1 MKIRTKI
8 LGGFFIITVLTIT
21 FGTISFVN
29 TVEVDKNFTFLIE
42 HDLEVLQNAQK
53 LQKLV
58 VDAETGQRGFII
70 TGDESFLEPY
80 KQGIQGFNSLI
91 RVERELVSDNPSQVQ
106 RLKNIQVLFD
116 EWNLKAAQ
124 PEIAAARNYFEENN
138 EDKHI
143 EFDTVSILLKNKL
156 GKDIFDNIR
165 DEFTVFIQIENDLK
179 NERLSNVSTTS
190 TLTETLLILLPISI
204 AAVAGIIA
212 IVFTRS
218 ISRPLEILKQAS
230 VKVASGNLDTKI
242 KQVSSDDEIKE
253 LAESFNKMVKDIK
266 KGQTQIKDQLK
277 ELTKID
283 EQKDEFAAMVSH
295 ELKTPLVPIQLY
307 TEMLLKGVLGSLDD
321 KQLKALNAIHT
332 NIKSLSELVDDV
344 LDVTKLELGR
354 VTLSKKHVDL
364 QDLLDENIE
373 SLSMLAK
380 EKNIGLKLDLKT
392 SGKIFCDP
400 KRINQVLSNLIKNSI
415 DFVPESNGLIKLTVE
430 KNAESFVFSVEDNGT
445 GIPEES
451 QKHLFQKFYKID
463 TSPTRKHGGT
473 GLGLTICHGIVKSHG
488 GKIWLDNE
496 CTQGT
501 CFKFTIPEVKS

>member
-8 LGGFFIITVLTIT
+8 LGGFFIITVLTIV
-21 FGTISFVN
+21 FGTISFIN
-29 TVEVDKNFTFLIE
+29 TVEVDRNFTFLVE

-91 RVERELVSDNPSQVQ
+91 RIEKELVSDNPTQVQ
-106 RLKNIQVLFD
+106 RLKKIQVLFD

-124 PEIAAARNYFEENN
+124 PEIAAARNYFEAS
-138 EDKHI
+138 DKDQHI
-143 EFDTVSILLKNKL
+143 EFDTVSTLLKNKI
-156 GKDIFDNIR
+156 GKDILDNIR

-179 NERLSNVSTTS
+179 NERLADVSITS
-190 TLTETLLILLPISI
+190 TYTETLLILLPIIISI
-204 AAVAGIIA
+204 IAGIIA
-212 IVFTRS
+212 IVFTQS
-218 ISRPLEILKQAS
+218 ISKPLEILKQAS
-230 VKVASGNLDTKI
+230 VKVSKGDLEVKI

-253 LAESFNKMVKDIK
+253 LSEAFNKMVSDIK
-266 KGQTQIKDQLK
+266 KGQVQIKNQLK
-277 ELTKID
+277 ELLKVD

-307 TEMLLKGVLGSLDD
+307 TEMLLEGVLGSLDD
-321 KQLKALNAIHT
+321 KQIKALKSIHN

-354 VTLSKKHVDL
+354 LALHKKQVDL
-364 QDLLDENIE
+364 QDLLNKNIE
-373 SLSMLAK
+373 SLEMFAK
-380 EKNIGLKLDLKT
+380 EKSVVLKLDLKT
-392 SGKIFCDP
+392 SEKIFCDP
-400 KRINQVLSNLIKNSI
+400 KRITQVLSNLIKNSI
-415 DFVPESNGLIKLTVE
+415 DFVPENGGLIKLTVE
-430 KNAESFVFSVEDNGT
+430 KNAKSFLFTIEDNGP
-445 GIPEES
+445 GIPIEH
-451 QKHLFQKFYKID
+451 QKYLFQKFYKID

-473 GLGLTICHGIVKSHG
+473 GLGLTICNGLVKSHG
-488 GKIWLDNE
+488 GKIWIDKE
-496 CTQGT
+496 YTHGS